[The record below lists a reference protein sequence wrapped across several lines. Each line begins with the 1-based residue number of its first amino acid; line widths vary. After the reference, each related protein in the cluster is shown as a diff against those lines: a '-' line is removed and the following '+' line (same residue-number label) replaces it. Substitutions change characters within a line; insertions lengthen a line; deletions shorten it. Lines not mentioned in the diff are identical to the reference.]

1 VGSFPAHGTI
11 DDDMLIGWMNEMEQ
25 FYAANPDIP
34 YAVNLVTHRTNK
46 RYESSLELVVSKKVP
61 LVLSSKG
68 APGETCKRVHEY
80 GGLVFHDVA
89 SRRHAEKA
97 LEAGVDGLIAVT
109 DGAGGHCGTINPFG
123 LMNEIRQITDKP
135 IILGGSISTGQDV
148 LAAQTMGA
156 TFAYMGTRFICTEEA
171 NTKPAWKNAIV
182 ESNTAKDILMTS
194 ALDGAPSN
202 WIKSSLVEIGIDLV
216 ELENTPK
223 GQIYKGAE
231 KVAGR
236 YGDLFSAG
244 HGVAAIKEVL
254 PAKDLVAKLEKEYNA
269 AKEKVKSTI
278 FI

>member
-1 VGSFPAHGTI
+1 MWSKLNNLRILVGSFPAHGTI

-202 WIKSSLVEIGIDLV
+202 WIKSSLVEIYSLLDTAL
-216 ELENTPK
+216 
-223 GQIYKGAE
+223 QQ
-231 KVAGR
+231 
-236 YGDLFSAG
+236 
-244 HGVAAIKEVL
+244 
-254 PAKDLVAKLEKEYNA
+254 
-269 AKEKVKSTI
+269 
-278 FI
+278 